1 MIGGSI
7 YCNPMKQGYCDL
19 RIVICGMKFNAVIR
33 ITHCILPQ
41 GQQSIANLAFNYDK
55 QIIHVNK

>member
-1 MIGGSI
+1 
-7 YCNPMKQGYCDL
+7 MKQGYCDL